1 MRKLSTQCMDDLE
14 KKSEKC
20 PGGEKFASEANDGF
34 LETVCEAYQAEPAVR
49 PEFCGYVLN

>member
-1 MRKLSTQCMDDLE
+1 MRKLSTQCMMIWR
-14 KKSEKC
+14 KKVKSA

-49 PEFCGYVLN
+49 PELCGYVLN